1 MQLERESQQ
10 ELQRIVTWLVTGVAL
25 VLFVFVLSNTGQGF
39 SGQFAAFRTRFLG
52 IFIEAVPFLLL
63 GSAVSGLIGAFVT
76 ADNIA
81 ALMPRNRYVATAA
94 GSLLGFAFPVC
105 ECGVVPVA
113 RRLMNKGMPPS
124 MAIAFLLAAPFMNPV
139 VFAAT
144 YTAFGFGQVF
154 FLRFIITLIVAISV
168 GLLFAAFTRAE
179 NVVLPQNLAPIRGGS
194 AGMDLHT
201 ADQQL
206 DINAGNPKGSLAQ
219 RLQNALHSGIE
230 DFFDMARFLIIG
242 CALAAAMQ
250 TVIPQSFLQ
259 SLGGGLVSSVL
270 VMQALAFILSVCST
284 VDSFLAL
291 AFVGTF
297 STGSIVAFLTFGP
310 MVDIKSTLMFL
321 GVFQKRTVALLIG
334 LPFLMTLVSGI
345 LINVFA
351 S

>member
-1 MQLERESQQ
+1 MHLEKSSQE
-10 ELQRIVTWLVTGVAL
+10 ELQRVVTWLLSFVAIL
-25 VLFVFVLSNTGQGF
+25 IFILVLSNTGQGF
-39 SGQFAAFRTRFLG
+39 SSQFSAFRTRFMG
-52 IFIEAVPFLLL
+52 IFIEAAPFLLL

-76 ADNIA
+76 TENIA
-81 ALMPRNRYVATAA
+81 ALLPRNRYLATAA

-154 FLRFIITLIVAISV
+154 FLRFLITLIVAISV
-168 GLLFAAFTRAE
+168 GLLFAFFTRAE
-179 NVVLPQNLAPIRGGS
+179 HIVLPQHLAPIRGGS
-194 AGMDLHT
+194 TDMGLHT
-201 ADQQL
+201 GDHQL
-206 DINAGNPKGSLAQ
+206 HVGNPKNSLTQ
-219 RLQNALHSGIE
+219 RLQNAIHSGVE
-230 DFFDMARFLIIG
+230 DFFDMARYLIIG

-250 TVIPQSFLQ
+250 TVIPQNFLQ
-259 SLGGGLVSSVL
+259 SLGDGIVSSVL

-297 STGSIVAFLTFGP
+297 STGSVIAFLTFGP
-310 MVDIKSTLMFL
+310 MVDIKSTMMFL

-345 LINVFA
+345 LINLFA